1 MNLKKTK
8 LAQFFPVIRARE
20 LILSEINNTPGLLSV
35 FNSWD
40 EDQQEE
46 FLSICTGNK
55 GVKML
60 YDSFFKEIFNA
71 EYNPERLSSLLS
83 VIIGRKVIVKA
94 VLPNDST
101 RLGDEA
107 SLVITDIVVELED
120 GTIANVEV
128 QKLGYAF
135 TGERSSCYSADLLL
149 RQYKRVKSMKNK
161 KFTYKDVAPVYTIVF
176 LESSPSDFKHF
187 PDTYIHKFKVTS
199 DTGLQLNMLQNFI
212 FIPVDIF
219 IQKLHNEGIQSELD
233 AWLTFLGCDEP
244 EYIIE
249 LIQEYPQ
256 FKTLYE
262 DLYNMC
268 RDTERV
274 MDMFS
279 KELQILDRNT
289 VKYMIDELQEELDS
303 TIFELDAAKSELDT
317 TKTELDTT
325 KTELDTTKTELDTA
339 KTELDTAKT
348 ELDKANATITDKDEQ
363 IAKLQAELYKYKNS

>member
-1 MNLKKTK
+1 MNIEHTK
-8 LAQFFPVIRARE
+8 LSQFFPSIRARE
-20 LILSEINNTPGLLSV
+20 LILSEIDSNPVLLNI
-35 FNSWD
+35 FNSWE
-40 EDQQEE
+40 EDQREE

-55 GVKML
+55 GAKML
-60 YDSFFKEIFNA
+60 YDSFFKEILNA
-71 EYNPERLSSLLS
+71 EYYPERLSSLLS
-83 VIIGRKVIVKA
+83 QIIGKKVTVKT
-94 VLPNDST
+94 VLPNDNT
-101 RLGDEA
+101 RLGDES

-149 RQYKRVKSMKNK
+149 RQYKRVKGLKKK

-187 PDTYIHKFKVTS
+187 SDNYIHKFKVTS

-219 IQKLHNEGIQSELD
+219 IKKLHNEGIQSELE
-233 AWLTFLGCDEP
+233 AWLTFLGCDDP
-244 EYIIE
+244 DYIAN

-256 FKTLYE
+256 FKPLYE
-262 DLYNMC
+262 DLYDLCLN
-268 RDTERV
+268 TERV

-289 VKYMIDELQEELDS
+289 VKYMIDELQEELDT
-303 TIFELDAAKSELDT
+303 TISELDAAKSQLDT
-317 TKTELDTT
+317 TKSELDNT
-325 KTELDTTKTELDTA
+325 KSELDNTKSELDI
-339 KTELDTAKT
+339 
-348 ELDKANATITDKDEQ
+348 ANETISDKDAQ
-363 IAKLQAELYKYKNS
+363 IAMLQSQLEEYAKKARKN

>member
-1 MNLKKTK
+1 MNTTK
-8 LAQFFPVIRARE
+8 SKLSQFFPVIRTRK
-20 LILSEINNTPGLLSV
+20 LILSEIKQKPELLSL
-35 FNSWD
+35 FNSW
-40 EDQQEE
+40 EDDQKEE

-60 YDSFFKEIFNA
+60 YDSFFKEILNA
-71 EYNPERLSSLLS
+71 EYYPERLSSLLS
-83 VIIGRKVIVKA
+83 SIIGKKVIFKQ

-149 RQYKRVKSMKNK
+149 RQYKRVKSLKQK

-176 LESSPSDFKHF
+176 LESSTSDFKHF
-187 PDTYIHKFKVTS
+187 PDTYIHNFKVTS
-199 DTGLQLNMLQNFI
+199 NTGLKLNMLQNFI

-219 IQKLHNEGIQSELD
+219 IGKLHNEGIKSELD

-244 EYIIE
+244 EYIVK

-256 FKTLYE
+256 FKTMYE

-268 RDTERV
+268 LDTERV
-274 MDMFS
+274 MNMFS

-289 VKYMIDELQEELDS
+289 VKYMIDELQEELD
-303 TIFELDAAKSELDT
+303 T

-325 KTELDTTKTELDTA
+325 KHELDS
-339 KTELDTAKT
+339 
-348 ELDKANATITDKDEQ
+348 ANATIAE
-363 IAKLQAELYKYKNS
+363 LQAELEKYKNAENK